1 MRKLLAAIAVPIV
14 ILLAGVH
21 SVSAQGIQR
30 LTETT
35 YRQAISGKGPVCD
48 RVEPM
53 RAAIMAHDEEAA
65 ARHYAEFLPNRP
77 PAGDAPA
84 ARASDLFPILSA
96 AAAPAATWDTM
107 FRFFQDEWPY
117 RTQLLSPYCELSAR
131 VAEASRLHRRFV
143 AEPFSPSAA
152 QFVLIHV
159 GLNSYFDKADS
170 IKGLRLRR
178 NGQVIEPSKTE
189 LTPETVGEGSGRR
202 ELLTGRFWFP
212 VEAFAPG
219 STVTLIYVGPTRT
232 WEWTVSEKELSALQ

>member
-1 MRKLLAAIAVPIV
+1 MLAAIAVPVV

-21 SVSAQGIQR
+21 PVSAQGIQR
-30 LTETT
+30 LDESA
-35 YRQAISGKGPVCD
+35 YRQAISGTGPACTAA
-48 RVEPM
+48 EPM
-53 RAAIMAHDEEAA
+53 RQAIMAHDEEAA
-65 ARHYAEFLPNRP
+65 ARHYAEFFPTRP
-77 PAGDAPA
+77 PAGDAAA

-96 AAAPAATWDTM
+96 AAAPATTWDTV

-131 VAEASRLHRRFV
+131 VAETSRLHRRFV
-143 AEPFSPSAA
+143 PEPFSPSAA

-170 IKGLRLRR
+170 IKELRLRR

-189 LTPETVGEGSGRR
+189 LTPQTVGEGSGRR

-212 VEAFAPG
+212 VDAFATG

-232 WEWTVSEKELSALQ
+232 WEWTFSERELSALR